1 MKPAR
6 VMSIR
11 RYLLTSLILALTAG
25 SFLVVIFTYTTA
37 ADEIDELYD
46 KNMMEIAETLK
57 SQITALDLEDR
68 HIKNTVE
75 FSLESTIKEE
85 QEFLVQIWDKNG
97 SSIYTSHRT
106 IPYPFQEKRGAAIT
120 EFAGEPWRTYGVET
134 NDFIIQISQPQK
146 ARDHYIHEISF
157 HLLYP
162 LLFVIPMVGFFLWLA
177 VGRSLIPLHDIS
189 VAITKRSAT
198 RLQPLSENT
207 PIEIQPLVRELNELL
222 ARLNTSLQAQ
232 RNFVADAAHQLRT
245 PLTALQLQL
254 GNLKRAKTDI
264 ERERNAANLQNG
276 INRATQLVQQ
286 LLTLARLEPDAAE
299 PQKPFINLTHLAQH
313 VLTAHTDMALD
324 KNIDLKLHSIT
335 GILVPGNEENICV
348 LLENLLGNA
357 LRYTPTGGKVIIHVY
372 TENGQ
377 AVINVLDNGIG
388 IKESERERIFERF
401 YRVLGTEVEG
411 TGLGLSIARS
421 IAEQHGGTITVAD
434 GIDGKGV
441 GFVVALPLSD
451 KK

>member
-1 MKPAR
+1 M
-6 VMSIR
+6 
-11 RYLLTSLILALTAG
+11 
-25 SFLVVIFTYTTA
+25 
-37 ADEIDELYD
+37 
-46 KNMMEIAETLK
+46 
-57 SQITALDLEDR
+57 
-68 HIKNTVE
+68 
-75 FSLESTIKEE
+75 
-85 QEFLVQIWDKNG
+85 
-97 SSIYTSHRT
+97 
-106 IPYPFQEKRGAAIT
+106 
-120 EFAGEPWRTYGVET
+120 
-134 NDFIIQISQPQK
+134 
-146 ARDHYIHEISF
+146 
-157 HLLYP
+157 
-162 LLFVIPMVGFFLWLA
+162 
-177 VGRSLIPLHDIS
+177 HDIS